1 MRPDARSF
9 SDPDTEFEIIR
20 EIQSVGRGGCTALR
34 PTGEV
39 RCLGQCADGGVC
51 GRVAA
56 APEYIPHREG
66 CDQADVVSEFYAG
79 TH

>member
-1 MRPDARSF
+1 VKSF
-9 SDPDTEFEIIR
+9 ADRDTHFEIIR
-20 EIQSVGRGGCTALR
+20 EEQEVGPGGLTAVR

-39 RCLGQCADGGVC
+39 RCLGECPDGEPC

-66 CDQADVVSEFYAG
+66 CSQADVVSKFYAEI
-79 TH
+79 H